1 MRLSVK
7 LSTKRNER
15 FLQGRRRTP
24 VIRVRT
30 DHRRS
35 ELGDARSADFCGAQ
49 HPFSVRHAPIWGN
62 TPAWPLTGFE
72 IDRRF
77 RRISL
82 PISQFD
88 RDDV

>member
-35 ELGDARSADFCGAQ
+35 ELGDTCSAEFCRAH
-49 HPFSVRHAPIWGN
+49 HPLSVRHAPIWGN
-62 TPAWPLTGFE
+62 TPAWSLTGFE